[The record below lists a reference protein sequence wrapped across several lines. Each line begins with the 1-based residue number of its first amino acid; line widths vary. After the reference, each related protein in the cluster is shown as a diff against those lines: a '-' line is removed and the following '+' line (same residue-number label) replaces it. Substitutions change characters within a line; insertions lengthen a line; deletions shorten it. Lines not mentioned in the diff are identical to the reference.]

1 MNRVFQVYRYHLWH
15 FIAFI
20 SFLSIN
26 TSYAASPLWSWEKE
40 LSLEKEQT
48 YQALIQVGDV
58 QKELIFRWTLYKN
71 YGLVIH
77 LRYDKFN
84 HQFVLYADYQ
94 RNAYK
99 ISLGKDTQAHKEN
112 PHLLIYFKDFI
123 VKDEKAYFK
132 LYIEG
137 QGASVVNESIS
148 PSKKKSKD
156 EDSVTDSNEGGS

>member
-1 MNRVFQVYRYHLWH
+1 MNRVFQVYRYRLWH

-84 HQFVLYADYQ
+84 HQFVLYAEY
-94 RNAYK
+94 
-99 ISLGKDTQAHKEN
+99 H
-112 PHLLIYFKDFI
+112 
-123 VKDEKAYFK
+123 
-132 LYIEG
+132 
-137 QGASVVNESIS
+137 
-148 PSKKKSKD
+148 
-156 EDSVTDSNEGGS
+156 